1 MARAQ
6 VNRERIQNHRSRKD
20 RWVLRCPEPGAPN
33 YIVKTFG
40 PKIDINEDE
49 EEAYP
54 VSVSFYDKSSYYLQK
69 LTAAENVATT
79 TTTRSYR
86 MGG

>member
-6 VNRERIQNHRSRKD
+6 VNRDRIQNHRSRKG
-20 RWVLRCPEPGAPN
+20 RWVLRRPELGAPN

-40 PKIDINEDE
+40 PRIDLNEDE

-69 LTAAENVATT
+69 KRLTAAENVATT
-79 TTTRSYR
+79 TTT
-86 MGG
+86 